1 MKELIAFI
9 FVELVSLFPL
19 GLYFV
24 SKKVIGQDAEMAFY
38 FERVKAYA
46 IRGMITLIILIPFF
60 VLYTDKRRIIIFL
73 GIVFQ
78 IINRLIFKKKK

>member
-24 SKKVIGQDAEMAFY
+24 SKKEIGQDAEMNFY

-46 IRGMITLIILIPFF
+46 IRGIIAFVILIPFF
-60 VLYTDKRRIIIFL
+60 ALYIDKRRIVIFL
-73 GIVFQ
+73 GIIFQ
-78 IINRLIFKKKK
+78 IINGLIFKKKK